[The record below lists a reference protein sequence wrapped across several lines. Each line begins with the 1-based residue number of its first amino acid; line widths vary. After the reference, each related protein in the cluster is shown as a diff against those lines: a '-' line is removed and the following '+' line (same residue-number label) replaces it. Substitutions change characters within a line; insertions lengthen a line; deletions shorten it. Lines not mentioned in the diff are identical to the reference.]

1 MAAWIDR
8 TERLHDFDHLPGR
21 LVGLDTEFMRTD
33 SFAPKLA
40 LIQIEIDSQIA
51 LIDPIAD
58 IDMSALARRLG
69 DPNTISIMHSASEDL
84 DALSSLL
91 PNSLGT

>member
-1 MAAWIDR
+1 
-8 TERLHDFDHLPGR
+8 
-21 LVGLDTEFMRTD
+21 MRTD

-40 LIQIEIDSQIA
+40 LIQIEIDAQIA
-51 LIDPIAD
+51 LVDPLAD
-58 IDMSALARRLG
+58 IDMSALAIRLG

-91 PNSLGT
+91 PNSLGSADGAKQQIPPAEQND